1 MRSRPRVG
9 VRSPLSMAAKQRDEE
24 NRRKGTAHH
33 KKRIMPGRGW
43 IAAALVAACLTLGFG
58 TAVHFKSA
66 DRYRNGVSLPS
77 VAAQSSAAET
87 IPPVGTGQHLE
98 LSALRYCAYQEER
111 LKLMTLDIKGPE
123 AVRLFN
129 LLVVDYN
136 SRCSDFFY
144 KDSDLAMVKAEII
157 ANQQR
162 LAADAKRMIS
172 AWPDH
177 PDIILSIPGGKQD
190 VPRN

>member
-1 MRSRPRVG
+1 MHAVIGLQEVRSDSRVSLSLFLSARLLHYPNQTRFFTSAGGMRSRPRVG

-24 NRRKGTAHH
+24 NRRKGTARH

-58 TAVHFKSA
+58 TAVHFKSD

-77 VAAQSSAAET
+77 VAAHSSADET
-87 IPPVGTGQHLE
+87 IPPVGTRQHLE
-98 LSALRYCAYQEER
+98 LSALRYFAYQEER

-123 AVRLFN
+123 AVILFN

-144 KDSDLAMVKAEII
+144 
-157 ANQQR
+157 
-162 LAADAKRMIS
+162 
-172 AWPDH
+172 
-177 PDIILSIPGGKQD
+177 
-190 VPRN
+190 